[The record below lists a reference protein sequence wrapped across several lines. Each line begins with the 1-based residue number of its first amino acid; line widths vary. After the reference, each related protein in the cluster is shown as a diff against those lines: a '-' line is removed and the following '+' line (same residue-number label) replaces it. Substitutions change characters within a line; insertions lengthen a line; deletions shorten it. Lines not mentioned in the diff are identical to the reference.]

1 MSEYS
6 GKSGRELEALRAA
19 KAAEWQKIMDDNSV
33 ERDGKRVANL
43 STDQLNDLKTRHAE
57 LEAIGAARD
66 EQLNLERMN
75 ASVKSIQDDAK
86 QIVGRPQFGGTNGSI
101 SSQTSVKSD
110 DRSYAQQFVESKQYQ
125 DWLRHH
131 PQESQ
136 EFETNMSLKVLTTGT
151 SWAPQAVRAPLVV
164 PYATRPIQVTDLIP
178 TISTNQNAYVYM
190 EETTFTNAAV
200 EIAEGAA
207 KPEANLVLT
216 QRTSPVRKIA
226 VYIAVT
232 DEQLEDVPGMQQ
244 YIEQRLGFMV
254 RQRLDSQILV
264 GSGVAPNLLGILNVV
279 GIQTQAKAAD
289 PTPDAIHKAMTK
301 VEVVGQAI
309 PSAVVL
315 HPNDW
320 QEIRL
325 LRTTDGIYIWGNPS
339 EAGPMR
345 IWGLPVVSAQGIT
358 EGTGLV
364 GDFENFSLLVERKG
378 LTLKIGYN
386 ADDWVKNQRTIIAEM
401 RVAFVVTRPAAF
413 CSVTGI

>member
-1 MSEYS
+1 MMSEYS

-33 ERDGKRVANL
+33 EKDGKKVANL
-43 STDQLNDLKTRHAE
+43 TGDQLNDLRTRHAE
-57 LEAIGAARD
+57 LDAIGKARD
-66 EQLNLERMN
+66 EQLNLEKMN
-75 ASVKSIQDDAK
+75 DSVKSIIEDAK
-86 QIVGRPQFGGTNGSI
+86 QIVRPNFGGNGG
-101 SSQTSVKSD
+101 SSNVSVKSD

-125 DWLRHH
+125 DYLRHH

-136 EFETNMSLKVLTTGT
+136 EYDTGISMKVLTTGT

-178 TISTNQNAYVYM
+178 TIQTNQNAYVYM
-190 EETTFTNAAV
+190 EETTFTNAAI

-207 KPEANLVLT
+207 KPEANLALT
-216 QRTSPVRKIA
+216 QRTAPIRKIA

-244 YIEQRLGFMV
+244 YLEQRLGFMV

-264 GSGVAPNLLGILNVV
+264 GTGIAPNLLGILNVV
-279 GIQTQAKAAD
+279 GIQTQAKGAD
-289 PTPDAIHKAMTK
+289 PTPDAIYKAMTK
-301 VEVVGQAI
+301 IEVTGQAI

-325 LRTTDGIYIWGNPS
+325 LRTTDGIYIWGSPS
-339 EAGPMR
+339 EAGPER
-345 IWGLPVVSAQGIT
+345 IWGLPVVKAQGLT
-358 EGTGLV
+358 EGTGVV
-364 GDFENFSLLVERKG
+364 GDFDNFSLLVERKG

-386 ADDWVKNQRTIIAEM
+386 ADDFTKNQRTVIAEM
-401 RVAFVVTRPAAF
+401 RVAFVVTRPSAF

>member
-1 MSEYS
+1 MSDYS
-6 GKSGRELEALRAA
+6 GKSGRELEALRVA

-33 ERDGKRVANL
+33 EQDGKRVPKL
-43 STDQLNDLKTRHAE
+43 SSDQLNDLRTRHAE
-57 LEAIGAARD
+57 LDAIGKARD
-66 EQLNLERMN
+66 EVLELERMGDN
-75 ASVKSIQDDAK
+75 VKSIQDDAK
-86 QIVGRPQFGGTNGSI
+86 QIVRPNFGGSSNGNSM
-101 SSQTSVKSD
+101 QKKDD
-110 DRSYAQQFVESKQYQ
+110 DRSFAQQFVESKQYKE
-125 DWLRHH
+125 WLIHR
-131 PQESQ
+131 PTESQ
-136 EFETNMSLKVLTTGT
+136 SFETGISLKVLTTGT
-151 SWAPQAVRAPLVV
+151 AWAPQAVRAPLVV
-164 PYATRPIQVTDLIP
+164 PYATRPIQVTDMIP

-190 EETTFTNAAV
+190 EETTFTNAAI

-207 KPEANLVLT
+207 KPEANLALT

-244 YIEQRLGFMV
+244 YLEQRLGFMV

-264 GSGVAPNLLGILNVV
+264 GTGIAPNLLGILNVV
-279 GIQTQAKAAD
+279 GIQTQAKSTD
-289 PTPDAIHKAMTK
+289 PTPDAIYKAMSK
-301 VEVVGQAI
+301 IEVVGQAI

-315 HPNDW
+315 HPYDW

-325 LRTTDGIYIWGNPS
+325 LRTTDGIYIWGSPS
-339 EAGPMR
+339 EAGPER
-345 IWGLPVVSAQGIT
+345 IWGLPVVKAQGLT
-358 EGTGLV
+358 EGTGIV

-386 ADDWVKNQRTIIAEM
+386 ADDFTKNQRTVIAEM